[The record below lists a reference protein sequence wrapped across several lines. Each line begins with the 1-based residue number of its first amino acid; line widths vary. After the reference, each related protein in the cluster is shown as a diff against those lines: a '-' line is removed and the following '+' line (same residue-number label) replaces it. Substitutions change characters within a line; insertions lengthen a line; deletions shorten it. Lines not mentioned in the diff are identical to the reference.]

1 MRKICIYGKG
11 GIGKSTTAA
20 NVAAAMAEGGLKT
33 AVVGCDPK
41 ADTTRCLVGRRIP
54 TVLQQLGSSTEN
66 SEIAVMGYKGILCI
80 ESGGPE
86 PGTGCAGRGIASA
99 LREIKERDL
108 LADRDVVLYDVLG
121 DVVCGGFSMPLRE
134 GVADD
139 VYLVTTSDFMAI
151 YAANNIC
158 RGIAKYAQEN
168 EVRLAGIIYNG
179 RSGCSDPKRVKRFA
193 EAIGTQVIGCV
204 PMSGQIGQAE
214 IARKTVVEMASD
226 CEAALAFRAIADKMI
241 AGNPRCI
248 PRPLLDEEVEQLC
261 GLQ

>member
-20 NVAAAMAEGGLKT
+20 NVAAAMAESGLKT

-66 SEIAVMGYKGILCI
+66 NEIAVMGYKGILCI

-139 VYLVTTSDFMAI
+139 VLWQFMQRTISAAELRSMRRKMKFVLPGLSITEEAAAAI
-151 YAANNIC
+151 
-158 RGIAKYAQEN
+158 Q
-168 EVRLAGIIYNG
+168 NG
-179 RSGCSDPKRVKRFA
+179 WSVLRRRSGHR
-193 EAIGTQVIGCV
+193 
-204 PMSGQIGQAE
+204 
-214 IARKTVVEMASD
+214 
-226 CEAALAFRAIADKMI
+226 
-241 AGNPRCI
+241 
-248 PRPLLDEEVEQLC
+248 
-261 GLQ
+261 

>member
-20 NVAAAMAEGGLKT
+20 NVAAAMAESGLKT

-66 SEIAVMGYKGILCI
+66 NEIAVMGYKGILCI

-121 DVVCGGFSMPLRE
+121 DVVCGGFAMPLR
-134 GVADD
+134 GGYADE
-139 VYLVTTSDFMAI
+139 VLVVTSGEMMSL
-151 YAANNIC
+151 YAASNISQAIRNFGR
-158 RGIAKYAQEN
+158 RGYAKLAGLILNSRNVTNEQELVAQAAQEMGT
-168 EVRLAGIIYNG
+168 EIIKVMP
-179 RSGCSDPKRVKRFA
+179 RSDTVWKA
-193 EAIGTQVIGCV
+193 EEQG
-204 PMSGQIGQAE
+204 
-214 IARKTVVEMASD
+214 KTVVEAFPESEMAAEYRELARIVREV
-226 CEAALAFRAIADKMI
+226 CQIEA
-241 AGNPRCI
+241 
-248 PRPLLDEEVEQLC
+248 V
-261 GLQ
+261 

>member
-1 MRKICIYGKG
+1 
-11 GIGKSTTAA
+11 
-20 NVAAAMAEGGLKT
+20 
-33 AVVGCDPK
+33 
-41 ADTTRCLVGRRIP
+41 
-54 TVLQQLGSSTEN
+54 
-66 SEIAVMGYKGILCI
+66 
-80 ESGGPE
+80 
-86 PGTGCAGRGIASA
+86 
-99 LREIKERDL
+99 
-108 LADRDVVLYDVLG
+108 
-121 DVVCGGFSMPLRE
+121 
-134 GVADD
+134 
-139 VYLVTTSDFMAI
+139 MAI

-179 RSGCSDPKRVKRFA
+179 RSGCSDPKRVERFA

-214 IARKTVVEMASD
+214 IARKTVVEMAPD

>member
-1 MRKICIYGKG
+1 MKKICIYGKG

-20 NVAAAMAEGGLKT
+20 NVAAAFADRGMKT

-54 TVLQQLGSSTEN
+54 TVLQRLGDGTEN
-66 SEIAVMGYKGILCI
+66 SEIAVRGYKDILCI

-99 LREIKERDL
+99 LREIRDRDL
-108 LADRDVVLYDVLG
+108 LAGMDIVIYDVLG

-158 RGIAKYAQEN
+158 RGIARYAQEN
-168 EVRLAGIIYNG
+168 EIRLAGIIYNG
-179 RSGCSDPKRVKRFA
+179 RSGCSDPERVERFA
-193 EAIGTQVIGCV
+193 SAIGTQVVGYV
-204 PMSGQIGQAE
+204 PMSAQIGQAE
-214 IARKTVVEMASD
+214 IARKTVVEVAPD
-226 CEAALAFRAIADKMI
+226 CEASRAFRAIADKMA

-248 PRPLLDEEVEQLC
+248 PTPLSDEEVERLC
-261 GLQ
+261 GLS

>member
-20 NVAAAMAEGGLKT
+20 NVAAAMAESGLKT

-66 SEIAVMGYKGILCI
+66 NEIAVTGYRGILCI

-168 EVRLAGIIYNG
+168 EVRLAGIIYN
-179 RSGCSDPKRVKRFA
+179 
-193 EAIGTQVIGCV
+193 E
-204 PMSGQIGQAE
+204 
-214 IARKTVVEMASD
+214 
-226 CEAALAFRAIADKMI
+226 EAAAAIQNEWAFCGGDRDTGDRLCADERTDRAGRDREKNSGRDG
-241 AGNPRCI
+241 AGLRGGPGI
-248 PRPLLDEEVEQLC
+248 PCDR
-261 GLQ
+261 

>member
-1 MRKICIYGKG
+1 
-11 GIGKSTTAA
+11 
-20 NVAAAMAEGGLKT
+20 
-33 AVVGCDPK
+33 
-41 ADTTRCLVGRRIP
+41 
-54 TVLQQLGSSTEN
+54 
-66 SEIAVMGYKGILCI
+66 
-80 ESGGPE
+80 
-86 PGTGCAGRGIASA
+86 
-99 LREIKERDL
+99 
-108 LADRDVVLYDVLG
+108 
-121 DVVCGGFSMPLRE
+121 MPLRE

-179 RSGCSDPKRVKRFA
+179 RSGCSDPKRVERFA

-226 CEAALAFRAIADKMI
+226 CEAAQAFRAIADKMI